1 MLVNLIM
8 GLFSRRRIH
17 KAVDQGGQVDISEEN
32 GVRSLHFGSH
42 TVQSAMRL
50 NRPYDL
56 EVEYTRRMMGFLLFH
71 PEPKNALLIGLG
83 GGSLSKFI
91 HHHLPE
97 TRSVTVEINPQVVAA
112 ARSFFHLPPDDERF
126 SVVIGDGAAYVAA
139 HPESCDVLLL
149 DGFDEHSQVEALATQ
164 DFYDRCFEALTSDGM
179 MVVNLWGS
187 DPRFEAYYGRLSTS
201 FGGRALLLPS
211 VTRGNMIVLAFKHDQ
226 GSPRWQDLRQRAKEL
241 EQRYELE
248 FVKFVE
254 GLRDNNLHTEK
265 RLLI

>member
-17 KAVDQGGQVDISEEN
+17 KAVDQGGQVDISEED

-42 TVQSAMRL
+42 TVQSAMRV

-56 EVEYTRRMMGFLLFH
+56 EVEYTRRMMAFLLFH
-71 PEPKNALLIGLG
+71 PDPRDVLLIGLG

-91 HHHLPE
+91 HHHLPH
-97 TRSVTVEINPQVVAA
+97 TRSVTVEVNSQVVAA

-126 SVVIGDGAAYVAA
+126 SVVVGDGAAYVAE

-149 DGFDEHSQVEALATQ
+149 DGYDEHSQVEALATQ
-164 DFYDRCFEALTSDGM
+164 DFYDRCFNALNPDGVL
-179 MVVNLWGS
+179 VVNLWGS
-187 DPRFEAYYGRLSTS
+187 DPRFEAYYGRIGNA
-201 FGGRALLLPS
+201 FEGRTLLLPS
-211 VTRGNMIVLAFKHDQ
+211 VTRGNMIVLAFKRSP
-226 GSPRWQDLRQRAKEL
+226 GSPRWQELRQHAKEL
-241 EQRYELE
+241 EQRYGLE
-248 FVKFVE
+248 FLRFAE

-265 RLLI
+265 RLLV